1 MMEARHRDPEAQQR
15 RVVAI
20 VIGLAAFAALVQAVL
35 VQTKPAFEIGML
47 TMAATCLGSSVAVLR
62 GRHIVAPTRI
72 GIAVL
77 ALTYLA
83 LQVGT
88 ELPSGSGRVRNV
100 AEIAAA
106 MTWAPIPLILAW
118 FLFDRALQRRVVAVA
133 YFLAVAMPA
142 AAFGMKHGWTAL
154 PPVLAMFTALL
165 VTSGTVVVIL
175 IEFTRMHEAYAASR
189 RAQDALERMAH
200 TDPLTELPNRR
211 RLMEELTR
219 EAAVAARFGL
229 PLAVIEFD
237 LDHFKE
243 INDVYGHQIGDRVLI
258 AVADHVQR
266 RLRAT
271 DVVGR
276 LGGEEFLVVVPGNTI
291 SEAKRLAEE
300 LCRSLRER
308 PMAGDRAWVTGS
320 FGVTVYEPGDTAEAI
335 LARADGALYCAKRD
349 GRDRVATASREMQP
363 YRTEKDPSGSAAA
376 ASVRRV

>member
-35 VQTKPAFEIGML
+35 VQTKPAFEVGML

-88 ELPSGSGRVRNV
+88 ELPSGLGRVRNV

-142 AAFGMKHGWTAL
+142 AAFGMKHGWTA
-154 PPVLAMFTALL
+154 
-165 VTSGTVVVIL
+165 
-175 IEFTRMHEAYAASR
+175 
-189 RAQDALERMAH
+189 
-200 TDPLTELPNRR
+200 
-211 RLMEELTR
+211 
-219 EAAVAARFGL
+219 
-229 PLAVIEFD
+229 
-237 LDHFKE
+237 
-243 INDVYGHQIGDRVLI
+243 
-258 AVADHVQR
+258 
-266 RLRAT
+266 
-271 DVVGR
+271 
-276 LGGEEFLVVVPGNTI
+276 
-291 SEAKRLAEE
+291 
-300 LCRSLRER
+300 
-308 PMAGDRAWVTGS
+308 
-320 FGVTVYEPGDTAEAI
+320 
-335 LARADGALYCAKRD
+335 
-349 GRDRVATASREMQP
+349 
-363 YRTEKDPSGSAAA
+363 
-376 ASVRRV
+376 